1 MEEYIIEIWKR
12 NYLTLKRKYYQ
23 LKNNIRL
30 VSKEEITVFIN
41 QCETFI
47 QAVNDYQQSKF
58 AIECKKLKVMRD
70 FVERKQSEIYF
81 AYQESH

>member
-58 AIECKKLKVMRD
+58 TIECKKLKVRD
-70 FVERKQSEIYF
+70 FIERKQSEIYF